1 MVLPLK
7 KEPIDKDDVY
17 IGARSLD
24 DFRYV
29 KIAEGKHISI
39 ADTEAVEK
47 IL

>member
-17 IGARSLD
+17 IGSRPLD

-29 KIAEGKHISI
+29 TIAEGKPIST
-39 ADTEAVEK
+39 ADTDAVEK